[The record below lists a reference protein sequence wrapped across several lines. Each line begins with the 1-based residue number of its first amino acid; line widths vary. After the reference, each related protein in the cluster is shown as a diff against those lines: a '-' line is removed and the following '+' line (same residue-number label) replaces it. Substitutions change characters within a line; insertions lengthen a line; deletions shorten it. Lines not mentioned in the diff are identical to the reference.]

1 MSSPTLSVRSSAFSQ
16 EAENAREEERERW
29 FRCEVQPHE
38 PGLRRYLSAQF
49 RSLSDAIDDLVQ
61 ETYLRILH
69 AYERGPVAS
78 PRGLLFTIAR
88 NVARDLLRRRG
99 VVGANFAVAENEEL
113 HVLLDE
119 DVPEPSESASRS
131 QEYGL
136 LAAAIAEL
144 PPRCR
149 EVLILRKFEHCSQRE
164 IAQRL
169 RISEHTVEAQL
180 TKALHRCTAFFT
192 KHGLP

>member
-1 MSSPTLSVRSSAFSQ
+1 MPSPTLNVSAAVSAMSVDTTAQ
-16 EAENAREEERERW
+16 EREAW
-29 FRCEVQPHE
+29 FRLQVQPHE
-38 PGLRRYLSAQF
+38 LGLRRYLSTHF
-49 RSLSDAIDDLVQ
+49 CSLSDALDDVVQ
-61 ETYLRILH
+61 ESHLRILH
-69 AYERGPVAS
+69 AYERGPVSS

-99 VVGANFAVAENEEL
+99 VAGANFAVAETDEL
-113 HVLLDE
+113 HVLPD
-119 DVPEPSESASRS
+119 DGTPAPSESASRA

-136 LAAAIAEL
+136 LAAAIAGL

-149 EVLILRKFEHCSQRE
+149 EVLVLRKFEHLSQRE

-180 TKALHRCTAFFT
+180 TKALHRCTAFFA

>member
-1 MSSPTLSVRSSAFSQ
+1 MDEADKLSRFANTASVEEQ
-16 EAENAREEERERW
+16 ELW
-29 FRCEVQPHE
+29 FREQIQPHE
-38 PGLRRYLSAQF
+38 PGLRRYLNVQF

-69 AYERGPVAS
+69 AYERGPIHS

-88 NVARDLLRRRG
+88 NAARDLLRRR
-99 VVGANFAVAENEEL
+99 VSTQHFAVTESDAL
-113 HVLLDE
+113 RVLPD
-119 DVPEPSESASRS
+119 DGVKEPSESASRV

-136 LAAAIAEL
+136 LAVAIAEL

-149 EVLILRKFEHCSQRE
+149 EVLVLRKFEHLSQRE

-180 TKALHRCTAFFT
+180 TKALHRCTAFFA

>member
-1 MSSPTLSVRSSAFSQ
+1 MASSVLDASSASSTPPTDS
-16 EAENAREEERERW
+16 REQEREAW
-29 FRCEVQPHE
+29 FRCEVQPYE
-38 PGLRRYLSAQF
+38 PGLRRYLGAQF

-61 ETYLRILH
+61 ETYLRILRT
-69 AYERGPVAS
+69 YERGPVDS

-99 VVGANFAVAENEEL
+99 AGGAYFAITESDEL
-113 HVLLDE
+113 RVLPDD
-119 DVPEPSESASRS
+119 DVIEPSESASRS

-149 EVLILRKFEHCSQRE
+149 EVLVLRKFEHLSQRE
-164 IAQRL
+164 ISQRL
-169 RISEHTVEAQL
+169 CISEHTVEAQL
-180 TKALHRCTAFFT
+180 TKALHRCTAFFA

>member
-1 MSSPTLSVRSSAFSQ
+1 MPSSPLDASTASPTTSAGTCAQ
-16 EAENAREEERERW
+16 AREAW
-29 FRCEVQPHE
+29 FRLNVQPHE
-38 PGLRRYLSAQF
+38 LVLRRYLRAQF
-49 RSLSDAIDDLVQ
+49 RTLADAYDDIVQ
-61 ETYLRILH
+61 EAYLRLLRAH
-69 AYERGPVAS
+69 ERGRVDS

-88 NVARDLLRRRG
+88 NVARDLLRRRS
-99 VVGANFAVAENEEL
+99 VGRTNFAIAENDAL
-113 HVLLDE
+113 SVLPGD
-119 DVPEPSESASRS
+119 DVPTPSESASRS

-149 EVLILRKFEHCSQRE
+149 EVLVLRKFEHLSQRE

-180 TKALHRCTAFFT
+180 TKALHRCTAFFA

>member
-1 MSSPTLSVRSSAFSQ
+1 MPSFSTASIASSTTLPDAHAQ
-16 EAENAREEERERW
+16 DRERW
-29 FRCEVQPHE
+29 FREQVQPHE
-38 PGLRRYLSAQF
+38 PGLRRYLNAHF
-49 RSLSDAIDDLVQ
+49 RSLSDALDDLVQ

-69 AYERGPVAS
+69 AYERGPISS

-99 VVGANFAVAENEEL
+99 ASTHHFAVAESDAL
-113 HVLLDE
+113 RVLPDDGALA
-119 DVPEPSESASRS
+119 PSESASRV

-136 LAAAIAEL
+136 LVAAIAEL

-149 EVLILRKFEHCSQRE
+149 EVLVLRKFEHLSQRE

-180 TKALHRCTAFFT
+180 TKALHRCTAFFA

>member
-1 MSSPTLSVRSSAFSQ
+1 MLSPTLGASSASPATASGSRAQ
-16 EAENAREEERERW
+16 EREAW
-29 FRCEVQPHE
+29 FRCQVQPHE
-38 PGLRRYLSAQF
+38 QGLRRYLSAQF

-61 ETYLRILH
+61 ESYLRILH
-69 AYERGPVAS
+69 AYERGPVVS

-99 VVGANFAVAENEEL
+99 VGAAFSVTESDAL
-113 HVLLDE
+113 RVLPAE
-119 DVPEPSESASRS
+119 DVPGPSESASRS

-149 EVLILRKFEHCSQRE
+149 EVLVLRKFEHLSQRE

-180 TKALHRCTAFFT
+180 TKALHRCTAFFA

>member
-1 MSSPTLSVRSSAFSQ
+1 MKDAMPRPILDACLTDPADSSGQDR
-16 EAENAREEERERW
+16 EAW
-29 FRCEVQPHE
+29 FREQVQPHE
-38 PGLRRYLSAQF
+38 PGLRRYLGVQF
-49 RSLSDAIDDLVQ
+49 RGLSDVIDDLVQ
-61 ETYLRILH
+61 ETYLRILQ
-69 AYERGPVAS
+69 AYERGPVDS

-88 NVARDLLRRRG
+88 NVTRDLLRRRG
-99 VVGANFAVAENEEL
+99 VAGANFAVAETDEL
-113 HVLLDE
+113 HVLPD
-119 DVPEPSESASRS
+119 DGTPAPSESASRA

-149 EVLILRKFEHCSQRE
+149 EVLVLRKFKHLSQRE

-180 TKALHRCTAFFT
+180 TKALHRCTAFFA

>member
-1 MSSPTLSVRSSAFSQ
+1 MPPPTLNVSAAASATSVDAYAQ
-16 EAENAREEERERW
+16 EREAW

-38 PGLRRYLSAQF
+38 PGLRRYLNAHF
-49 RSLSDAIDDLVQ
+49 RSLSDVLDDLVQ

-69 AYERGPVAS
+69 AYERGPISS

-99 VVGANFAVAENEEL
+99 VPTPHFAVAESDAL
-113 HVLLDE
+113 RVLPD
-119 DVPEPSESASRS
+119 DDAFAPSESASRA

-149 EVLILRKFEHCSQRE
+149 EVLVLRKFEHLSQRE

-180 TKALHRCTAFFT
+180 TKALHRCTEFFA